1 MADRACGFRKPM
13 LEQNLYEL
21 LRVLAGKLN
30 FPASCSLH
38 PPCSPSPIESFPI
51 TAATVVTESRIFFF
65 FFFLRRK
72 RLAVGRKKQKKE
84 KKYFSNNRV
93 RRAACFDRLTRPD
106 RLFELALYV
115 APYVNC
121 VRSIERIRTW
131 MRLVKTPVDDG
142 LTHGEESKLN
152 RIECKSYEDVS
163 TSWLLPREEK
173 IWFGNESLHRDEF
186 LGESFSSSLSQGRI
200 HFP

>member
-1 MADRACGFRKPM
+1 M
-13 LEQNLYEL
+13 
-21 LRVLAGKLN
+21 
-30 FPASCSLH
+30 
-38 PPCSPSPIESFPI
+38 
-51 TAATVVTESRIFFF
+51 
-65 FFFLRRK
+65 
-72 RLAVGRKKQKKE
+72 GRKKQKKE

-121 VRSIERIRTW
+121 VRSFVRKDTW

-142 LTHGEESKLN
+142 LTHGEKSKLN

-163 TSWLLPREEK
+163 PSWLLPGEEK

>member
-1 MADRACGFRKPM
+1 M
-13 LEQNLYEL
+13 
-21 LRVLAGKLN
+21 
-30 FPASCSLH
+30 
-38 PPCSPSPIESFPI
+38 
-51 TAATVVTESRIFFF
+51 
-65 FFFLRRK
+65 
-72 RLAVGRKKQKKE
+72 GRKKQKKE

-121 VRSIERIRTW
+121 VRSFVQKDTCTW

-152 RIECKSYEDVS
+152 RIECKSYEDIS
-163 TSWLLPREEK
+163 PSWLLPREEK
-173 IWFGNESLHRDEF
+173 IWFGTRVYIGMNF
-186 LGESFSSSLSQGRI
+186 LGKVFLLPFLKEEFIFRRDWKEGIMQMGSSGSSFLNEARGSTRGMV
-200 HFP
+200 